1 LNDIERLSRVAGEYA
16 AQRGLVLSE
25 RLGFGIHGVV
35 HAAESNAGFGRS
47 AVKALAHQAPYERE
61 RDAYLRLR
69 ETGVTL
75 VLGFHVP
82 QLLRHDDALRV
93 IEMTVVTR
101 PFLLDFAGAYLDWPP
116 EFSEAV
122 WQAWEEEKREQ
133 FGPRWPKVQAVLA
146 ALEDYGIH
154 MLDVSP
160 SNIAFRD

>member
-1 LNDIERLSRVAGEYA
+1 LNDIERLSQVAGEYA
-16 AQRGLVLSE
+16 AQRGLRLSE

-35 HAAESNAGFGRS
+35 HVAESNAGFGRS

-69 ETGVTL
+69 EAGVTQ

-93 IEMTVVTR
+93 IEITVVTR

-133 FGPRWPKVQAVLA
+133 FGQRWPKVQAVLA
-146 ALEDYGIH
+146 ALEDHGIH

-160 SNIAFRD
+160 SNVAFRE